1 MVYNKGIRKIEEE
14 KMTNQQIEQLIQ
26 EKKKQIN
33 KLEREIKELQEEHTL
48 LKERYEIDIVVK
60 RKCKKNTKGSFED
73 IMEGCSIKVDLIPQ
87 QSFSQRE
94 KAKNYALKLRR
105 KIQKGEIKIIGK
117 KYSHIAM
124 LDKTKKDYQIIWTC

>member
-1 MVYNKGIRKIEEE
+1 
-14 KMTNQQIEQLIQ
+14 MTNQKIEQLIQ

-73 IMEGCSIKVDLIPQ
+73 IREGCPIKMYLMPQ
-87 QSFSQRE
+87 KGFSQRQ
-94 KAKNYALKLRR
+94 KAKSYAFKLRR
-105 KIQKGEIKIIGK
+105 KIEKGEIKIIGK

-124 LDKTKKDYQIIWTC
+124 LDKTKQGYQIIWTC